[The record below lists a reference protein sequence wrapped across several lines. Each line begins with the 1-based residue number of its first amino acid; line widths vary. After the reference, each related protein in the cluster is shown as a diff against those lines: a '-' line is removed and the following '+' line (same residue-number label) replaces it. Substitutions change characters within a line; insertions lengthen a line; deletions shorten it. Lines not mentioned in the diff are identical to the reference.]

1 MHLHLLLERCVGA
14 TVAST
19 LYLLLVLDPVHVVEE
34 HLLLVAHDFLRVHRR
49 LRWVSN
55 LRDVHFRILNST
67 GFWAFAVVLLHIWS
81 SLTLWGT
88 SDCDGRLSDSS
99 RQFLLRG
106 TSDAKPLHTLTRNL
120 AAKMIHF
127 ICHGLLLMWTY
138 LVEVMA
144 RFWRFYT
151 PMTRI
156 VRSQGPLLR
165 LIHTG
170 SCLRLLNLA
179 LFFLRKFMRKCILR
193 DNRLLME
200 RIADSFWRAKAMSV
214 PIPTFLLFVYVLA

>member
-1 MHLHLLLERCVGA
+1 MHLHLLLKRRVGTA
-14 TVAST
+14 VASP
-19 LYLLLVLDPVHVVEE
+19 LNLLLVLDPVYVVEE

-55 LRDVHFRILNST
+55 LLDVHFRILNST
-67 GFWAFAVVLLHIWS
+67 GFWAFAVVLLHIRS

-88 SDCDGRLSDSS
+88 SDCDRRLSDSS
-99 RQFLLRG
+99 RQFLLWG

-127 ICHGLLLMWTY
+127 ICHGLLLMGTY

-151 PMTRI
+151 SMTRI
-156 VRSQGPLLR
+156 VRSQGPLLW
-165 LIHTG
+165 LIYSG
-170 SCLRLLNLA
+170 SCLCLLNWA
-179 LFFLRKFMRKCILR
+179 RFFLCKFMRKCILW
-193 DNRLLME
+193 DNRLLVE
-200 RIADSFWRAKAMSV
+200 RITDSFWWAKAMSV
-214 PIPTFLLFVYVLA
+214 PISTFLLFVYVLA